1 MAGATA
7 SPTAPPATSDAY
19 GPEGRS
25 AWLDIDWSQ
34 HLRWA
39 YVRGSA
45 VNYVDIGEGPTLVFI
60 HGLSGCWQNWLEN
73 IPYFARTHRVIALD
87 LPGFGDSPMPREK
100 ITISNYAGIVDE
112 LLDGL
117 GIERAVV
124 VGNSMGGFIGAELA
138 IEYST
143 RVEKLVLVSA
153 AGLTTMERH
162 NDRLLAGLRRVDNV
176 LAFGAAWA
184 ATRSDRLA
192 RRPRLRKALM
202 LMVAAHPDRL
212 PAPLIAEQI
221 AGSGKPGFMDALEAL
236 GTYPLEDR
244 LERIEIPT
252 LIVWGAKDWLVPVR
266 DAKRFEQAIGANAR
280 RLVYDDTGH
289 VAMLERPARFNA
301 DVEAFLA
308 DETQPGADSQ

>member
-1 MAGATA
+1 MAGATITNV
-7 SPTAPPATSDAY
+7 PAPPPSGAY
-19 GPEGRS
+19 GPPGRS
-25 AWLDIDWSQ
+25 AWMDIDWRE

-39 YVRGSA
+39 WVRGA
-45 VNYVDIGEGPTLVFI
+45 PVNYVDIGSGPALVFV

-73 IPYFARTHRVIALD
+73 IPHFASTHRVIAVD
-87 LPGFGDSPMPREK
+87 LPGFGDSPMPAEK
-100 ITISNYAGIVDE
+100 ISINGYAGIVDE

-138 IEYST
+138 IEYAT

-162 NDRLLAGLRRVDNV
+162 SDRALAGLRRLDNV

-184 ATRSDRLA
+184 ATRSNRLS
-192 RRPRLRKALM
+192 RRPRMRKALM
-202 LMVAAHPDRL
+202 LLVAAHPDRL

-221 AGSGKPGFMDALEAL
+221 RGSGKPGFVDALEAL

-244 LERIEIPT
+244 LARIETPT

-280 RLVYDDTGH
+280 RLVYADTGH
-289 VAMLERPARFNA
+289 VAMLERPERFNA

-308 DETQPGADSQ
+308 S